1 MNKQKN
7 LKIEKIYIS
16 TKVKINK
23 HQDTVTKRCSEKQL
37 FEGWSKYLK
46 NDCEEVHFLVKMQA
60 ERLHRYFFQEFW

>member
-37 FEGWSKYLK
+37 FEG
-46 NDCEEVHFLVKMQA
+46 
-60 ERLHRYFFQEFW
+60 